1 MTRKLYYED
10 AFIKEFTAKVLSCEE
25 GKGGYQVILD
35 QTAFYPEGGGQPCD
49 KGTLGDAKVTDVQEI
64 GEKVVHFCDRPVSGT
79 VTGKIDWS
87 RRFDLMQQHTGE
99 HILSGVICAKYNCN
113 NVGFHISSDTVTI
126 DFDAMIPAEDLEAL
140 ENTANRAIWECAPVI
155 ATYPSPE
162 ELKNIPYRSK
172 KTLDGA
178 VRIVEV
184 PGFDCCACCGT
195 HLKTAAQV
203 GVIKILSMVK
213 FHQGVR
219 MEIVCGKRAFA
230 HYQKVW
236 EQNKLV
242 SAAFSAKPLE
252 TGAAAQRM
260 NEALAAE
267 KFRATGLQKKL
278 LTLTAESYVNQKD
291 VFHFAEGLEPAQVR
305 ELADAIAAKITGTA
319 AVFCGNSFC
328 LVNKNG
334 DVKELGKKLTE
345 KFGGRGGGK
354 PGIFQGSLS
363 ADRQQLRD
371 YLDAVLV
378 EMDN

>member
-49 KGTLGDAKVTDVQEI
+49 KGALGDAVVTDVQEM
-64 GEKVVHFCDRPVSGT
+64 GEEIVHFCDKPLTGT
-79 VTGKIDWS
+79 VAGKIDWS

-99 HILSGVICAKYNCN
+99 HILSGVICAKYGCN

-140 ENTANRAIWECAPVI
+140 ENSANRAIWENTPVL

-172 KTLDGA
+172 KALDGA

-354 PGIFQGSLS
+354 PGIFQGSLN
-363 ADRQQLRD
+363 ATDAEIRD
-371 YLDAVLV
+371 FLKLKI
-378 EMDN
+378 ES